1 MKKLKI
7 VLFSLL
13 SLCLIAGILIIQ
25 NHKAQ
30 LDIETVSAHPYSYN
44 YADKTLML
52 QDSNGELWVFCGVPE
67 PAKDTDYRITY
78 CGDDYNLLSL
88 TANGQE
94 IPFV

>member
-1 MKKLKI
+1 
-7 VLFSLL
+7 
-13 SLCLIAGILIIQ
+13 
-25 NHKAQ
+25 
-30 LDIETVSAHPYSYN
+30 
-44 YADKTLML
+44 ML